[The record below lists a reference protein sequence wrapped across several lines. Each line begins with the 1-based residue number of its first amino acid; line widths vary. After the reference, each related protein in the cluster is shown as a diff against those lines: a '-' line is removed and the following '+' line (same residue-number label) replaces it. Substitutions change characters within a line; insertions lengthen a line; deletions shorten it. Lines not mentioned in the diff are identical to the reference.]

1 VRAGGLPTVT
11 VPEPR
16 APDLHE
22 ISHVRVASDASERTD
37 KDERSTPAVPGGPL
51 PLNVSLP
58 SGRTVSIAI
67 LSDPLRPWQIQ
78 AQGAD
83 CMIVRPWRGDSSRQ
97 ETLREAGRR
106 EPLMLEAT
114 DAEALLVALRS
125 RVGRRVSSKVA

>member
-1 VRAGGLPTVT
+1 M
-11 VPEPR
+11 
-16 APDLHE
+16 
-22 ISHVRVASDASERTD
+22 RVASDASERTD
-37 KDERSTPAVPGGPL
+37 KDPGPTAPVSGGPL
-51 PLNVSLP
+51 PLSVPLP

-83 CMIVRPWRGDSSRQ
+83 CTIVRPWRGDSSRQ

-106 EPLMLEAT
+106 DPLMLEPT

-125 RVGRRVSSKVA
+125 RVGRRVSSKAA